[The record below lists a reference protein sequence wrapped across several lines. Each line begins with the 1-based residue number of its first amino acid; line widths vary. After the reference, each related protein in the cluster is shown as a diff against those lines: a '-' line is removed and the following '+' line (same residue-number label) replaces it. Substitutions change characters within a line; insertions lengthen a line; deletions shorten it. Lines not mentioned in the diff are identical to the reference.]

1 MTLARLET
9 IEGWLT
15 ANEARCLYDAAQAAR
30 LGLVEI
36 GSYRGKSTVALALG
50 ARDGQQ
56 APFWAI
62 DPHAPFDAG
71 GAWDFGPAD
80 RAALLRNLLGCGV
93 AEDVQIVMLPSLAAA
108 CGWWQPIDLLFIDGD
123 HSEAGTL
130 ADWRAWSPWLAAGG
144 LALLHDREQPGPA
157 AVLASLDMTRFERLV
172 DVDGLARVRRL

>member
-1 MTLARLET
+1 MTLAQTET

-15 ANEARCLYDAAQAAR
+15 ANEAQCLHDAAQSAR
-30 LGLVEI
+30 LGVVEI
-36 GSYRGKSTVALALG
+36 GSYRGRSTVALALG
-50 ARDGQQ
+50 AGGRV
-56 APFWAI
+56 PFWAI
-62 DPHAPFDAG
+62 DPHDTFDAS
-71 GAWDFGPAD
+71 GAWTFGPDD
-80 RAALLRNLLGCGV
+80 RTALLRNLLDCGV
-93 AEDVQIVMLPSLAAA
+93 AADIHVVMLPSVAAA
-108 CGWWQPIDLLFIDGD
+108 CGWWQPLDLLFIDGD